1 VRHRRA
7 IVFVFLP
14 FAVGFYLSYLFRSI
28 NALIADQLTTDLA
41 LTAADLGLLTSVY
54 FLTFAAIQLP
64 LGIWLDRYGPRQ
76 VQSIL
81 LAVAALGAALFGSAE
96 RFLPLVLG
104 RALMGLGFAG
114 ALVSGLK
121 AIVLWFPKESVALVN
136 GWFLTV
142 GALGAVTAT
151 VPTEW
156 LLPLIGWR
164 GLFLVLAPATAL
176 CAIAIYFGVPES
188 HATGGGPTAATAV
201 DLRAIYS
208 DSRFWRLAPLS
219 ATCIGTSWALPSLWA
234 APWLSDVDG
243 IDRLAVVRHLFV
255 MAVALCVAAL
265 AIGIAAD
272 RLRRRGVRAQTLFA
286 YMAGLFIA
294 VQLALVQRWPLPSS
308 LLWSIVAG
316 TGAATVL
323 TYAILAECFP
333 KEATGRA
340 NGALNSLHFGFAFI
354 VQWTVGLTVQQWTR
368 NGGHYPATAYQIALG
383 LNLVPQVVAF
393 IWFVCPRRLPLWPMA
408 SLQVLR
414 AVYSS
419 RWSQICATVATV
431 RVRALDKARQLA
443 ARVWFERREPPLLP
457 PLRVLR
463 RVCAS
468 DSPGKVVGPRMDR
481 VHKSRRRDGH
491 AQSIGWPAAAVGSAL
506 LCALLSLSLAAVAS
520 RARTIVHPS
529 KEAVISPGAA
539 NPFDSQIIY
548 FLGRFIENARSLS
561 SDPIVVR
568 TSWHNAYA
576 YVTGHGLEMLTEY
589 GRELAPFTMVGMR
602 TVSVEIISTER
613 ISSDSFLIRW
623 RERSF
628 ENGLRMNPEHFTG
641 VFDIVF
647 CRPANPEAMIAN
659 PLGVYIRA
667 IDWSRK
673 VGQSG
678 RHRRDP
684 SAGPKRHQPCA

>member
-14 FAVGFYLSYLFRSI
+14 FVVGFYLSYLFRSI
-28 NALIADQLTTDLA
+28 NALIADQLMTDLS

-96 RFLPLVLG
+96 RFPPLVLG
-104 RALMGLGFAG
+104 RALLGLGFAG

-121 AIVLWFPKESVALVN
+121 AIALWFPQERVALVN
-136 GWFLTV
+136 GCFLTV

-151 VPTEW
+151 VPAEW
-156 LLPLIGWR
+156 LLPLIGWH
-164 GLFLVLAPATAL
+164 GLFLVLVPMTAL
-176 CAIAIYFGVPES
+176 CAIAIYFVVPES
-188 HATGGGPTAATAV
+188 QATGSAPTAAAAI

-234 APWLSDVDG
+234 ASWLSDVDG
-243 IDRLAVVRHLFV
+243 LGRPAVVRHLFV

-272 RLRRRGVRAQTLFA
+272 RLRRRGVWAETLFA
-286 YMAGLFIA
+286 YTAGLFITA
-294 VQLALVQRWPLPSS
+294 QFALVQRWPLPSY

-340 NGALNSLHFGFAFI
+340 NGALNTLHFGLAFI
-354 VQWTVGLTVQQWTR
+354 VQWTVGLTVQQWTGH
-368 NGGHYPATAYQIALG
+368 GGHYPATAYQIALG
-383 LNLVPQVVAF
+383 VNLVPQVMAF
-393 IWFVCPRRLPLWPMA
+393 VWFVCPRRLALRPMA

-414 AVYSS
+414 EVYSS
-419 RWSQICATVATV
+419 RLSQICAAVTAI
-431 RVRALDKARQLA
+431 RVRALDKALRPTARLWLA
-443 ARVWFERREPPLLP
+443 HREPPLLP

-463 RVCAS
+463 GVCAS
-468 DSPGKVVGPRMDR
+468 DPPGQVVDPRMDR
-481 VHKSRRRDGH
+481 VHKGRHRDVH
-491 AQSIGWPAAAVGSAL
+491 AESIGWPVAAVGCAL
-506 LCALLSLSLAAVAS
+506 LCALLSLLLGVVAS
-520 RARTIVHPS
+520 RARTTVHPN
-529 KEAVISPGAA
+529 KETVISSGVA
-539 NPFDSQIIY
+539 NPFDLQIIY

-561 SDPIVVR
+561 TDPIVVR
-568 TSWHNAYA
+568 ASWHNAYA
-576 YVTGHGLEMLTEY
+576 YVTGHGLEVLTEY

-641 VFDIVF
+641 VFAVVF
-647 CRPANPEAMIAN
+647 CRPASPQAMITN
-659 PLGVYIRA
+659 PLGIYIHA

-678 RHRRDP
+678 RHRLDP
-684 SAGPKRHQPCA
+684 SAGSKRHQPCA

>member
-1 VRHRRA
+1 MRHRRA

-14 FAVGFYLSYLFRSI
+14 FVVGFYLSYLFRSI
-28 NALIADQLTTDLA
+28 NALIADHLTSDLA

-81 LAVAALGAALFGSAE
+81 LAVAALGTAMFGLAE

-104 RALMGLGFAG
+104 RALMGLGLAG

-121 AIVLWFPKESVALVN
+121 AITLWFPKERVALVN

-176 CAIAIYFGVPES
+176 CAMGIYFVVPES
-188 HATGGGPTAATAV
+188 HATGRAPTAAIAI
-201 DLRAIYS
+201 DLRAIYF

-234 APWLSDVDG
+234 ASWLSDVDG
-243 IDRLAVVRHLFV
+243 LGRPAVVRHLFV
-255 MAVALCVAAL
+255 MAVSLCVAGL

-272 RLRRRGVRAQTLFA
+272 RLRRRGVRAETLFA
-286 YMAGLFIA
+286 YTAGLFIV
-294 VQLALVQRWPLPSS
+294 VQFALVQRWPFPSY

-340 NGALNSLHFGFAFI
+340 NGALNSLHFGLAFT
-354 VQWTVGLTVQQWTR
+354 VQWTVGLTVQQWTG

-393 IWFVCPRRLPLWPMA
+393 VWFVRPRRLALRPMP
-408 SLQVLR
+408 SRQVLR
-414 AVYSS
+414 GVYSS
-419 RWSQICATVATV
+419 RLSRICAAVTAV
-431 RVRALDKARQLA
+431 RIRALDRALRLA
-443 ARVWFERREPPLLP
+443 ARLWFVRREPPLLP

-463 RVCAS
+463 HLCAN
-468 DSPGKVVGPRMDR
+468 DPPGKVVDPRMDG
-481 VHKSRRRDGH
+481 VHKGRHRDVQ
-491 AQSIGWPAAAVGSAL
+491 ARSVGWPVAAVGSAL
-506 LCALLSLSLAAVAS
+506 LCALLSLSLGVVAS
-520 RARTIVHPS
+520 RARTIVHPNQ
-529 KEAVISPGAA
+529 EMVISPGDAD
-539 NPFDSQIIY
+539 PFVSQIIY
-548 FLGRFIENARSLS
+548 FLGRFVENARSLS
-561 SDPIVVR
+561 TDPIVVR

-576 YVTGHGLEMLTEY
+576 YVTGHGLEVLTEY
-589 GRELAPFTMVGMR
+589 GRELAPLTMVGMR

-647 CRPANPEAMIAN
+647 CRPPSPEAMIAN
-659 PLGVYIRA
+659 PLGIYIRA

-673 VGQSG
+673 VGQRG
-678 RHRRDP
+678 GHRGDP

>member
-1 VRHRRA
+1 
-7 IVFVFLP
+7 
-14 FAVGFYLSYLFRSI
+14 
-28 NALIADQLTTDLA
+28 
-41 LTAADLGLLTSVY
+41 
-54 FLTFAAIQLP
+54 
-64 LGIWLDRYGPRQ
+64 
-76 VQSIL
+76 
-81 LAVAALGAALFGSAE
+81 
-96 RFLPLVLG
+96 
-104 RALMGLGFAG
+104 M
-114 ALVSGLK
+114 VSGIK
-121 AIVLWFPKESVALVN
+121 AIVLWFPKERVALVN

-272 RLRRRGVRAQTLFA
+272 RLGRRGVRAQTLFA

-419 RWSQICATVATV
+419 RWSQICAVATV

-443 ARVWFERREPPLLP
+443 ARVLFERREPPLLP

-539 NPFDSQIIY
+539 NPFERACAVY
-548 FLGRFIENARSLS
+548 NGRHE
-561 SDPIVVR
+561 D
-568 TSWHNAYA
+568 
-576 YVTGHGLEMLTEY
+576 
-589 GRELAPFTMVGMR
+589 
-602 TVSVEIISTER
+602 R
-613 ISSDSFLIRW
+613 ISRDHLDRADIKRFVSHPLARAVL
-623 RERSF
+623 RE
-628 ENGLRMNPEHFTG
+628 
-641 VFDIVF
+641 
-647 CRPANPEAMIAN
+647 RPANEPGA
-659 PLGVYIRA
+659 L
-667 IDWSRK
+667 
-673 VGQSG
+673 
-678 RHRRDP
+678 HRRV
-684 SAGPKRHQPCA
+684 